1 MPDRPEEEAR
11 AAAVETRESPRP
23 ADVGGKVNA
32 IIEAAEAAA
41 KEIGQDARKEALEI
55 VRQAEKEA
63 AALIE
68 ELTRDAA
75 QAKVE
80 ADQYARDIREA
91 ADSYGS
97 QHRRSAEEEAL
108 RLVAEAEAKARV
120 TLKAAQQS
128 AEETE
133 RDTVQRHQTLQREA
147 KMLEE
152 RRQRVL
158 ESLRD
163 LAAQLQDALVE
174 PAEMARQDE
183 SLVDALD
190 VDAPLS
196 RSGATLKELAASGRP
211 SSRGADGADR
221 GRLRGQ
227 HATCRAHPR
236 KRDSARSPRRS
247 PASSPRYTSGSG
259 RSTTARS
266 SRLETGESVELLVD
280 GLCPRRP
287 WWWPLRRSALLIGTC
302 EPLEPELE
310 RLVADRERE
319 PCPAGAA

>member
-1 MPDRPEEEAR
+1 MPDHPEEEAR
-11 AAAVETRESPRP
+11 ATTVDTVESPRH

-41 KEIGQDARKEALEI
+41 KEIGQDASKEALEI

-75 QAKVE
+75 QAKAE

-108 RLVAEAEAKARV
+108 RVVADAEAKARAM
-120 TLKAAQQS
+120 LEKAQTS
-128 AEETE
+128 AEQTE
-133 RDTVQRHQTLQREA
+133 RDTVHRHQTLQREA

-152 RRQRVL
+152 RKQRVL

-190 VDAPLS
+190 VD
-196 RSGATLKELAASGRP
+196 
-211 SSRGADGADR
+211 
-221 GRLRGQ
+221 
-227 HATCRAHPR
+227 
-236 KRDSARSPRRS
+236 RR
-247 PASSPRYTSGSG
+247 R
-259 RSTTARS
+259 
-266 SRLETGESVELLVD
+266 
-280 GLCPRRP
+280 
-287 WWWPLRRSALLIGTC
+287 
-302 EPLEPELE
+302 
-310 RLVADRERE
+310 
-319 PCPAGAA
+319 